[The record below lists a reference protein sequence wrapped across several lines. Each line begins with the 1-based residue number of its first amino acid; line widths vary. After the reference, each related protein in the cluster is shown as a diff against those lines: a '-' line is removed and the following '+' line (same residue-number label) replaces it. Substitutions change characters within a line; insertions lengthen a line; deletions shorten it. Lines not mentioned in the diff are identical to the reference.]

1 MTVPMYKTGIFC
13 LDDLP
18 TLWIKDFK
26 SKYYWGKFSNQCH
39 FKRTLKA
46 LWRVCK
52 SYIWCPIEV
61 DSICHSRLALWALP
75 GPFPIKWVWLLEP
88 MGDWR
93 VNMGIQ
99 SLHFFVLR
107 RSRMF
112 FFLYFIYNKILIWLY
127 KRHYHIVLPYCHFD
141 LCSWNKPVYFKYIH
155 TFIWNIGEHLHHCS
169 I

>member
-1 MTVPMYKTGIFC
+1 MYKTGIFC

-26 SKYYWGKFSNQCH
+26 SKYYWGKFSNQRH

-75 GPFPIKWVWLLEP
+75 GPFPIKWVWLLKP

-107 RSRMF
+107 RSRKF
-112 FFLYFIYNKILIWLY
+112 FFYISSIIRSWYD
-127 KRHYHIVLPYCHFD
+127 HIKDIITLFCP
-141 LCSWNKPVYFKYIH
+141 IA
-155 TFIWNIGEHLHHCS
+155 TS
-169 I
+169 ICAAEINQSTSNTSTPSFGI